1 MYPQRQS
8 NCKVLVNGS
17 SKQPVKRPKTP
28 TKSQLTKTTSNLAQH
43 SLNPLEEKPK
53 YNPKMYS
60 KTTPLEGTNIN
71 IRVQGHPISRSS
83 HPVTSTNHV
92 SNNRLFTST
101 NSLRKTRSQPLIQ
114 LVASTV
120 TIEFNDSAESE
131 EEEEEEAGSR
141 TNWNDMSSHSKWFT
155 DPPHLTDVGGR
166 KSKHEILP
174 DQSLIQDYVSTL
186 EKLDN
191 LRTTRAEIE
200 ELDDDL
206 SAKAELTAARAELA
220 KSYTSHIEVED
231 IEVPK
236 PRVWTDP
243 GVASNS
249 TPYRGSLASLRLN
262 ALRLEERRLLEIRRL
277 QELER
282 LRGPQKHWY
291 ELKTPQF
298 CVEARKNNEL
308 LSAKKSWSGMREY
321 TEDVWKSRDLTRGSG
336 DCTF

>member
-60 KTTPLEGTNIN
+60 KTTPLE
-71 IRVQGHPISRSS
+71 
-83 HPVTSTNHV
+83 
-92 SNNRLFTST
+92 
-101 NSLRKTRSQPLIQ
+101 
-114 LVASTV
+114 V

>member
-17 SKQPVKRPKTP
+17 SKQPVNRPKTP

-43 SLNPLEEKPK
+43 SLNPLEEKRK

-60 KTTPLEGTNIN
+60 KTTPLE
-71 IRVQGHPISRSS
+71 
-83 HPVTSTNHV
+83 
-92 SNNRLFTST
+92 
-101 NSLRKTRSQPLIQ
+101 
-114 LVASTV
+114 V

>member
-8 NCKVLVNGS
+8 SCKVLVNGT
-17 SKQPVKRPKTP
+17 SKQTVKRAKTP
-28 TKSQLTKTTSNLAQH
+28 TKSQLTTTTSNLAQH
-43 SLNPLEEKPK
+43 TLNPLEELEQPLKYPK
-53 YNPKMYS
+53 YNPKMYE
-60 KTTPLEGTNIN
+60 K
-71 IRVQGHPISRSS
+71 
-83 HPVTSTNHV
+83 
-92 SNNRLFTST
+92 T
-101 NSLRKTRSQPLIQ
+101 NSPLNI
-114 LVASTV
+114 
-120 TIEFNDSAESE
+120 TIEFNESAESADE
-131 EEEEEEAGSR
+131 EEETGGS
-141 TNWNDMSSHSKWFT
+141 TNWNDVSSQSKWFT

-166 KSKHEILP
+166 RSKHEIMP

-191 LRTTRAEIE
+191 LRTTRTELE
-200 ELDDDL
+200 DLDDDL
-206 SAKAELTAARAELA
+206 AARADLEAARAELA
-220 KSYTSHIEVED
+220 KSYTSHLDLELED
-231 IEVPK
+231 IEIPK

-291 ELKTPQF
+291 ELKTSQF

-321 TEDVWKSRDLTRGSG
+321 TEDVWKSRDLSRG

>member
-1 MYPQRQS
+1 MYPQRHS

-43 SLNPLEEKPK
+43 SLNPLEEKSK

-60 KTTPLEGTNIN
+60 KTTPLE
-71 IRVQGHPISRSS
+71 
-83 HPVTSTNHV
+83 
-92 SNNRLFTST
+92 
-101 NSLRKTRSQPLIQ
+101 
-114 LVASTV
+114 V

-131 EEEEEEAGSR
+131 EEEEEAGTGSR

-200 ELDDDL
+200 ELDYDL

-236 PRVWTDP
+236 SRVWTDP